1 MEDFR
6 EDILFAVADDV
17 PEAEGAFAPNARD
30 NDLGNNDLS
39 DDEKD
44 SSENENGQQKAKE
57 RRDFLEV
64 IKFKLLPTR

>member
-6 EDILFAVADDV
+6 EDILFAVADNV

-44 SSENENGQQKAKE
+44 SSENGQQKVKE